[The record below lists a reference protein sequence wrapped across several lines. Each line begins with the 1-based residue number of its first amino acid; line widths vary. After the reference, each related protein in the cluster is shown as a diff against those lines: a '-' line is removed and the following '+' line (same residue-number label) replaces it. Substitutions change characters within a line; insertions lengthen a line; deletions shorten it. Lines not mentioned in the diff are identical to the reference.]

1 MDSGESF
8 SGSSR
13 AGFTVSN
20 SADLLDLGVLDQIT
34 VSLLNNGTVVGTS
47 GSGGLLNLQLL
58 TLGGFDQQFLFVD
71 TTETFDTLRVDLAA
85 TVGLLGDLNVHQS
98 CVGPTP

>member
-1 MDSGESF
+1 M
-8 SGSSR
+8 
-13 AGFTVSN
+13 SN
-20 SADLLDLGVLDQIT
+20 SAELLDLGVLDQIT
-34 VSLLNNGTVVGTS
+34 VSLLNNGTVVDTS

-71 TTETFDTLRVDLAA
+71 TAETFDTLRVDLSA
-85 TVGLLGDLNVHQS
+85 TVGLLTDLNVHQS